1 MDNDIAHKIDF
12 VYHLHKLF
20 AQALLQDEKLQAL
33 LLRLGQ
39 QIEAAHKEM
48 LAIGV
53 VKECAD
59 CAVNGDE
66 TCCGKRTGYKC
77 DSILLLINLLLGK
90 SLPIKT
96 QDRHFCYFLTK
107 EGCLLSARHV
117 ICVNYLCQRLRKN
130 IPHKRLFRLQVITGE
145 ELNTLFVIEEYIK
158 KKIKP
163 NPINLEGGYSI

>member
-1 MDNDIAHKIDF
+1 M
-12 VYHLHKLF
+12 
-20 AQALLQDEKLQAL
+20 LQDEKLQAL

-130 IPHKRLFRLQVITGE
+130 IPHERLIRLQVIAGE
-145 ELNTLFVIEEYIK
+145 ELNTLFVVEEYIK
-158 KKIKP
+158 KKIEF
-163 NPINLEGGYSI
+163 NSINL

>member
-1 MDNDIAHKIDF
+1 MDKSDISHQIVLAYQLYQEF
-12 VYHLHKLF
+12 G
-20 AQALLQDEKLQAL
+20 QASLQDENLQAL
-33 LLRLGQ
+33 LLRLDQ

-59 CAVNGDE
+59 CAVNGDK

-90 SLPIKT
+90 SLPIKQ
-96 QDRHFCYFLTK
+96 QDHHFCYFLTK

-130 IPHKRLFRLQVITGE
+130 IPHERLIRLQVIAGE

-158 KKIKP
+158 KKIECFSKSAG
-163 NPINLEGGYSI
+163 I

>member
-1 MDNDIAHKIDF
+1 MDKSDVSHQIVLAYQLYQEF
-12 VYHLHKLF
+12 G
-20 AQALLQDEKLQAL
+20 QTLLQDEKLQAL

-39 QIEAAHKEM
+39 QIKAAHKEM

-53 VKECAD
+53 VKECTD

-90 SLPIKT
+90 SLPIRT
-96 QDRHFCYFLTK
+96 QDHHFCYFLTK
-107 EGCLLSARHV
+107 EGCLLRARHV

-130 IPHKRLFRLQVITGE
+130 ISHERLIRLQVIAGE
-145 ELNTLFVIEEYIK
+145 ELNTLFVVEEYIK
-158 KKIKP
+158 KKIEF
-163 NPINLEGGYSI
+163 NPINLQV